1 MNAAGDYSAAYCI
14 LHTSSSVHTGH
25 GMTFTIGRGNDLVIA
40 AIPYYARR
48 LLNRPLSSLVCDF
61 GATWHSLVSDSQ
73 VRWVGPEKGVVH
85 LALGAVVNAIWDL
98 WAKVVGKPVWRLVSE
113 MTPEEVIQCIPFRYI
128 DDAVSPEEAVSML
141 REAETDK
148 ANRLRDAL
156 SDQAVPAYTTS
167 AGWLG
172 YGRDKMQMLLQDAVK
187 RDIDTSN

>member
-1 MNAAGDYSAAYCI
+1 MI
-14 LHTSSSVHTGH
+14 
-25 GMTFTIGRGNDLVIA
+25 FVIA

-48 LLNRPLSSLVCDF
+48 LLDRPLLSLVCGF

-85 LALGAVVNAIWDL
+85 LALGAAVNAVWDL
-98 WAKVVGKPVWRLVSE
+98 WAKVVGKPVWKLVSE
-113 MTPEEVIQCIPFRYI
+113 MTPEKVVRCIPFRYI

-148 ANRLRDAL
+148 ANRLQDAL
-156 SDQAVPAYTTS
+156 NDQAVPAYTTS